1 MIESSPSLNRRA
13 FLVHSTAQTAALA
26 LGAGAALHGWAAES
40 TRPQLLSRQ
49 QNPVNLESPFGSL
62 QDFITPNELF
72 YVRNHFPEPTVNAQ
86 TWRLRVE
93 GQVERPLQLSLQEL
107 RELPA
112 RRVTCTLECAGNTRA
127 VLDPPVPGVQWQL
140 GAVSTAEW
148 TGVPL
153 AAVLERAGVR
163 DGAVEVI
170 CEGADRGTVSGH
182 PAPTTAFHFSRG
194 LPLTTAWQ
202 TDVLLA
208 YRMNG
213 RDLPQHHGFPLRLVV
228 PGWYGMAS
236 VKWLQ
241 RLVLT
246 ECPFSGY
253 FQSIAYTT
261 FASIHG
267 LPQSAPITRML
278 VKSLIAQP
286 VADTRLERN
295 RRYRITGAAWSG
307 AAEIRRV
314 DISTDGGRTWQAAQ
328 LQERSLPSTWRLWE
342 YNWQTPAQAGPVT
355 LMARATD
362 SLGHTQPLER
372 DTNRGAYV
380 INHVVPVRVAV
391 Q

>member
-1 MIESSPSLNRRA
+1 MTELSQALHRRS
-13 FLVHSTAQTAALA
+13 FLVQGTLQTAALA
-26 LGAGAALHGWAAES
+26 LGAGVTARGWAEEAAQ
-40 TRPQLLSRQ
+40 PQLLVRQ
-49 QNPVNLESPFGSL
+49 QNPVNLEFPFGSL

-72 YVRNHFPEPTVNAQ
+72 YVRNHFPEPEMNVQ

-93 GQVERPLQLSLQEL
+93 GQVDRPLQLSLQEL
-107 RELPA
+107 RGLPS
-112 RRVTCTLECAGNTRA
+112 RRVTFTLECAGNSRA
-127 VLDPPVPGVQWQL
+127 LLDPPGQGVPWQQ

-163 DGAVEVI
+163 DGAVAVI
-170 CEGADRGTVSGH
+170 CEGADRGTVSGSH
-182 PAPTTAFHFSRG
+182 APTGAFHFSRG
-194 LPLTTAWQ
+194 LPLAAARQ
-202 TDVLLA
+202 ADVLLA
-208 YRMNG
+208 YRING
-213 RDLPQHHGFPLRLVV
+213 RDLPPHHGFPLRLVV

-241 RLVLT
+241 RLVLA
-246 ECPFSGY
+246 ERPFSGY

-261 FASIHG
+261 FASVNG
-267 LPQSAPITRML
+267 LPQLTPITRML

-286 VADTRLERN
+286 VAGAHLERN

-314 DISTDGGRTWQAAQ
+314 DVSTDGGRTWQAAQ
-328 LQERSLPSTWRLWE
+328 LQERSQASTWRLWE
-342 YNWQTPAQAGPVT
+342 YPWQTPAQAGPVT

-380 INHVVPVRVAV
+380 INHVLPVRVEV